1 MSQIT
6 LRNIPQALE
15 RELRARAKKSKQSLN
30 RTITGLLSDALGV
43 PATGTKKRDLSDLGG
58 TWTPEQAA
66 EFERAIAVFE
76 TIDADVWA

>member
-15 RELRARAKKSKQSLN
+15 RELRARAKKKKQSLN
-30 RTITGLLSDALGV
+30 RTITSLLSDALGV
-43 PATGTKKRDLSDLGG
+43 PAAGTKKRDLSDLEG
-58 TWTPEQAA
+58 TWTAEQAA

-76 TIDADVWA
+76 TIDPDVWA

>member
-30 RTITGLLSDALGV
+30 RTITGLLSEALGV
-43 PATGTKKRDLSDLGG
+43 PGTGMKKRDLSDLGG
-58 TWTPEQAA
+58 TWTQEQAA
-66 EFERAIAVFE
+66 EFERATAVFE
-76 TIDADVWA
+76 TIDPDVWA